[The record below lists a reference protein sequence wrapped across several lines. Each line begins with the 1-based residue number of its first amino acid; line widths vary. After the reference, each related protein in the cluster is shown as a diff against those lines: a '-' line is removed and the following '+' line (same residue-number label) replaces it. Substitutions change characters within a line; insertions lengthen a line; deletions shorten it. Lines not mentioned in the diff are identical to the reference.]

1 MRVNGIG
8 ARVATGRRGFGFLN
22 SLSGRFL
29 ALTVVFVMLAEVL
42 IFVPSIARFRADY
55 LQLRLEK
62 AQIASLALLASD
74 GMIEPGLEAELLANA
89 QVLNVVLRRDEIRQL
104 VLSSPIPS
112 EIAATYDLRE
122 GTPFVLIRDAIAQ
135 LFDADD
141 RVIRVMGHPVQAAG
155 ILIEVTMRSQPL
167 QAALVEY
174 GLRILVLSAL
184 ISGVTAVLLFL
195 AVRRLLVVPIA
206 RVVRSMTAYA
216 AAPED
221 ARRVIAPT
229 ARVAE
234 LRAAEDALQSL
245 QTQMTG
251 ALKQRERL
259 AQLGAAVAKISH
271 DLRNILTSAQL
282 FADRIEG
289 SADPMVARAAPKLVG
304 SIARAVSL
312 CESTLAF
319 GRAEEPPPRLTRFPL
334 RLLAE
339 DVVAGEG
346 LSETGEGIVGLI
358 DIAPGLMIRADAEQ
372 LYRVLSNL
380 VRNARQALE
389 AQGGPGSEASGTI
402 EIAGGE
408 DDSDWWIRVGD
419 TGPGLPPR
427 AREHLFEA
435 FQGGARKGGSGL
447 GLAIAAELVRGHGGH
462 LDLIATG
469 PEGTEFMIRLP
480 RGDGLETVPP
490 VLHVA
495 AP

>member
-1 MRVNGIG
+1 MAGE
-8 ARVATGRRGFGFLN
+8 RRRLGFLN

-42 IFVPSIARFRADY
+42 IFVPSVARFRADY

-89 QVLNVVLRRDEIRQL
+89 QVLNVVLRRDEVRQL
-104 VLSSPIPS
+104 MLSSPIPS
-112 EIAATYDLRE
+112 EIAATYDLRD
-122 GTPFVLIRDAIAQ
+122 GTPFVLIRDALAQ
-135 LFDADD
+135 LLDGED
-141 RVIRVMGHPVQAAG
+141 RVIRVMGYPVQQAG
-155 ILIEVTMRSQPL
+155 LLIEVTMQTRSL
-167 QAALVEY
+167 QAALLDY
-174 GLRILVLSAL
+174 GLRILLLSAL
-184 ISGVTAVLLFL
+184 ISAVTAMLLFL

-229 ARVAE
+229 ARVTE

-289 SADPMVARAAPKLVG
+289 SADPLVARSAPKLVG

-334 RLLAE
+334 RLVAE

-358 DIAPGLMIRADAEQ
+358 DVPPGLMIRADAEQ

-380 VRNARQALE
+380 LRNARQALE
-389 AQGGPGSEASGTI
+389 AQGTGGTI

-408 DDSDWWIRVGD
+408 DEADWWIKVGD

-427 AREHLFEA
+427 AREHLFTA
-435 FQGGARKGGSGL
+435 FQGGTRKGGSGL
-447 GLAIAAELVRGHGGH
+447 GLAIAAELVRGHGGT
-462 LDLIATG
+462 LDLIASG

-480 RGDGLETVPP
+480 RGDGLDTTP
-490 VLHVA
+490 A
-495 AP
+495 ALPAAAT